1 MVKTGMTNDAQIKA
15 AIVPKLRKAARYVA
29 DELYKRNKE
38 LVESIVYASYT
49 PVEYVRSG
57 QFKEAWETK
66 DYVMAN
72 NNGAVAEFSYNPSKL
87 SIGAGGQHSSLNP
100 YDGSDVTPYLAEIIY
115 DGLSG
120 AIYEPG
126 YAKNSSRFQGQA
138 WTNKRDAW
146 YALLKWFSKTKL
158 RQLFEEGMRREG
170 LDFVRHNVAINVRN
184 T

>member
-1 MVKTGMTNDAQIKA
+1 MAKQLTNEIQIRST
-15 AIVPKLRKAARYVA
+15 IIPQLRNAARYVA

-49 PVEYVRSG
+49 PIEYVRSG

-66 DYVMAN
+66 DYITAN
-72 NNGAVAEFSYNPSKL
+72 NDGVVAEFSYDPSKL

-100 YDGSDVTPYLAEIIY
+100 NEDRDVTPYLAEIIY

-126 YAKNSSRFQGQA
+126 YAKDSSRFKGQTWA
-138 WTNKRDAW
+138 NKRDVW
-146 YALLKWFSKTKL
+146 YALLKWFNKSKLK
-158 RQLFEEGMRREG
+158 QLFEEGMRREG
-170 LDFVRHNVAINVRN
+170 INFKRHNVAINVRN
-184 T
+184 M